1 MNEQAYQ
8 DQMADDAQFEA
19 EQEALREEMLDK
31 YDEFKP
37 LLEEMI
43 DGSYQ
48 VSHAGIL
55 EFLADQKEKLAKHM
69 REDEYQEAIEL
80 MNIIMEG

>member
-1 MNEQAYQ
+1 
-8 DQMADDAQFEA
+8 
-19 EQEALREEMLDK
+19 MLDK
-31 YDEFKP
+31 YDEFKQ

-48 VSHAGIL
+48 VSHAWIL

-69 REDEYQEAIEL
+69 REDEYQEAIEIV
-80 MNIIMEG
+80 NRIMEK

>member
-1 MNEQAYQ
+1 MNEEAYQ

-19 EQEALREEMLDK
+19 EQEALHEEMLDK

-43 DGSYQ
+43 LDSAKNCNLHRFE
-48 VSHAGIL
+48 SLISR
-55 EFLADQKEKLAKHM
+55 ESKLAKHM

-80 MNIIMEG
+80 MNRIME